1 MTRATNSKQ
10 VFFTALIWSL
20 WLMLSIGA
28 VGGGISLLIN
38 GVSGLLSALVGAAIS
53 ASFSIMTL
61 LALVFGSRLPLG
73 GFYAV
78 VMGGWLLKVV
88 VFLGVIAYL
97 NGQTWLHRPTV
108 FFAIVATV
116 LGGLAIDAVV
126 VLRSRVP
133 VVDTPSA

>member
-1 MTRATNSKQ
+1 VKKATNSKQ
-10 VFFTALIWSL
+10 VFSTALIWSL

-28 VGGGISLLIN
+28 IGGGLSLLLN
-38 GVSGLLSALVGAAIS
+38 GVSGFFSALVGASIS
-53 ASFSIMTL
+53 AAFSILTL
-61 LALVFGSRLPLG
+61 LALVFGSKLPLG

-78 VMGGWLLKVV
+78 VMGGWLLKIL
-88 VFLGVIAYL
+88 VFLGVIAFL

-116 LGGLAIDAVV
+116 LGGLAIDAVI

-133 VVDTPSA
+133 VVETP

>member
-1 MTRATNSKQ
+1 MKKATNSKQ
-10 VFFTALIWSL
+10 VFSTALIWSL

-28 VGGGISLLIN
+28 IGGGLSLLLN
-38 GVSGLLSALVGAAIS
+38 GVSGFFSALVGASIS
-53 ASFSIMTL
+53 AAFTILTL
-61 LALVFGSRLPLG
+61 LALVFGSKLPLG

-78 VMGGWLLKVV
+78 VMGGWLLKIL
-88 VFLGVIAYL
+88 VFLGVIAFL

-116 LGGLAIDAVV
+116 LGGLAIDAVI

-133 VVDTPSA
+133 VVETP

>member
-1 MTRATNSKQ
+1 MKKATNSKQ
-10 VFFTALIWSL
+10 VFSTALIWSL

-28 VGGGISLLIN
+28 IGGGLSLLLN
-38 GVSGLLSALVGAAIS
+38 GVSGFFSALVGASIS
-53 ASFSIMTL
+53 AAFSILTL
-61 LALVFGSRLPLG
+61 LALVFGSKLPLG

-78 VMGGWLLKVV
+78 VMGGWLLKIL
-88 VFLGVIAYL
+88 VFLGVIAFL

-116 LGGLAIDAVV
+116 LGGLAIDAVI

-133 VVDTPSA
+133 VVDTP

>member
-1 MTRATNSKQ
+1 MKKATNSKQ
-10 VFFTALIWSL
+10 VFSTALIWSL

-28 VGGGISLLIN
+28 IGGGLSLLLN
-38 GVSGLLSALVGAAIS
+38 GVSGFFSALVGASIS
-53 ASFSIMTL
+53 AAFSILTL
-61 LALVFGSRLPLG
+61 LALVFGSKLPLG

-78 VMGGWLLKVV
+78 VMGGWLLKIL
-88 VFLGVIAYL
+88 VFLGVIAFL

-116 LGGLAIDAVV
+116 LGGLAIDAVI

-133 VVDTPSA
+133 VVETP

>member
-1 MTRATNSKQ
+1 VKKATNSKQ
-10 VFFTALIWSL
+10 VFSTALIWSL

-28 VGGGISLLIN
+28 IGGGLSLLLN
-38 GVSGLLSALVGAAIS
+38 GVSGFFSALVGASIS
-53 ASFSIMTL
+53 AAFTILTL
-61 LALVFGSRLPLG
+61 LALVFGSKLPLG

-78 VMGGWLLKVV
+78 VMGGWLLKIL
-88 VFLGVIAYL
+88 VFLGVIAFL

-116 LGGLAIDAVV
+116 LGGLAIDAVI

-133 VVDTPSA
+133 VVETP